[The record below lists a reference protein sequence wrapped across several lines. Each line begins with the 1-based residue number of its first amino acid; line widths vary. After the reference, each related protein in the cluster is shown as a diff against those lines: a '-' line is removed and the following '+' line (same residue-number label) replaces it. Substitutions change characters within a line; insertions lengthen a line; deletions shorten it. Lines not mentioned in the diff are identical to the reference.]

1 MRIEQRENVVEHI
14 IHLIRM
20 LFQIFIDI
28 VLQNVRIMLRLEAE
42 SINERPN
49 AVKPRFALSVLRDR
63 TGGGGHHCRR
73 HRQCRY
79 SFR

>member
-63 TGGGGHHCRR
+63 TGGGGHHRRR

>member
-1 MRIEQRENVVEHI
+1 
-14 IHLIRM
+14 M

-42 SINERPN
+42 SIDERPN

-63 TGGGGHHCRR
+63 TGGAVIIAAVIASAAILFANFFMWVSSRE
-73 HRQCRY
+73 
-79 SFR
+79 

>member
-1 MRIEQRENVVEHI
+1 
-14 IHLIRM
+14 M

-49 AVKPRFALSVLRDR
+49 AVKPRFCVIAPAEAVIIAAVIASAAILFANFFMWVSSRE
-63 TGGGGHHCRR
+63 
-73 HRQCRY
+73 
-79 SFR
+79 

>member
-1 MRIEQRENVVEHI
+1 
-14 IHLIRM
+14 M

-63 TGGGGHHCRR
+63 TGGAAVIASAAILFANFFMWVSSRE
-73 HRQCRY
+73 
-79 SFR
+79 

>member
-1 MRIEQRENVVEHI
+1 MRIEQRENVVEHV

-63 TGGGGHHCRR
+63 TGGGGHHRRR